1 ISFPLLS
8 LSLIGRMDDSWT
20 VFFFELLYVFIPIL
34 ALYPASS
41 LPHRLN
47 RLSHYFNPIDNPI
60 NAIPPTVPVTASNSV
75 KTPIQES
82 TMVSAL
88 AEATAQRSEMSLRN
102 LIELRSEREAA
113 VIGDD

>member
-8 LSLIGRMDDSWT
+8 LSPIGRMDDSWT
-20 VFFFELLYVFIPIL
+20 VFFLELLYVFIPIL

-47 RLSHYFNPIDNPI
+47 RLRHYFNPIDNPI
-60 NAIPPTVPVTASNSV
+60 IAVPPTAPVAVSNSV

-82 TMVSAL
+82 IMVSAL
-88 AEATAQRSEMSLRN
+88 AEAAAQRSEMSLRN
-102 LIELRSEREAA
+102 LIELRSEREAG